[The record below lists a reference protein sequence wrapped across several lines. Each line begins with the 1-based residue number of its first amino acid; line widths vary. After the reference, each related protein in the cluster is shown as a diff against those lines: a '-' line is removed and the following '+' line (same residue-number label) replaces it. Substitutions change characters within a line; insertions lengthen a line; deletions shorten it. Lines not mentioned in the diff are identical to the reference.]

1 MERSYNS
8 EKGTA
13 QMRDMTE
20 PLDTYEDQGDYDWD
34 YDDVEDR
41 GPRPKV
47 LWGRVISLVVFM
59 LIAFL
64 IGRMSKDGGVDE
76 AEFQAVVDEQQALE
90 DQVTTLQEENDS
102 LQALIDNQNNAGGG
116 GNNDPEEE
124 ESDPASADDTL
135 EPKVHTVQPGE
146 TLSVIIKKEYGCVVA
161 ESGGN
166 EVDLTENVTDTN
178 TADDPSFDPALLA
191 AGQDILLPP
200 LPSGYSCP

>member
-34 YDDVEDR
+34 YDDAEER

-47 LWGRVISLVVFM
+47 LWGRVISMIVFM
-59 LIAFL
+59 LIAFF
-64 IGRMSKDGGVDE
+64 IGRMSKDSGVDE
-76 AEFQAVVDEQQALE
+76 AEFQAVVDEQQQLE
-90 DQVTTLQEENDS
+90 EQVTTLQEENDS
-102 LQALIDNQNNAGGG
+102 LQALIDNQNNTGGG

-124 ESDPASADDTL
+124 PDPNSADDTL

-161 ESGGN
+161 VSDEGE
-166 EVDLTENVTDTN
+166 EVDLTDNVTDTN
-178 TADDPSFDPALLA
+178 KADDPAFDPALLA
-191 AGQDILLPP
+191 AGQEVLLPP